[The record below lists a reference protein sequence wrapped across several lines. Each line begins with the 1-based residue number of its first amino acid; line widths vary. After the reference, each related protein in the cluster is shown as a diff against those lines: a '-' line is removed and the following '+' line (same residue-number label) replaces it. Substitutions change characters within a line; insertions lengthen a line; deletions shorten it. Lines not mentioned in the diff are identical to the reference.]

1 MPAFLF
7 TNFSIALNNERL
19 SALPERLQAP
29 SPNHDLTTA
38 MENIRLPQDAPRG
51 KIRKSFALLL
61 KQKVAPVTR
70 DTEPNQNQLPTDQPQ
85 TQQSQLVNL
94 DNPSMNQNGKTK
106 VRGKS

>member
-1 MPAFLF
+1 MFLF
-7 TNFSIALNNERL
+7 TYFSIALNNERL

-51 KIRKSFALLL
+51 RQKLCFTVLKGKI
-61 KQKVAPVTR
+61 APGTR

-106 VRGKS
+106 VRKVKS